1 MIISSG
7 SGFNH
12 PDGKTF
18 YHLFYRDRKT
28 GRAVRG
34 RGRGI
39 SGSGGWGW
47 GGGFVVGIG
56 PQVTCSITGW
66 DNFLSFLFATI
77 LNYNG
82 RGTQG

>member
-1 MIISSG
+1 MIRSSG

-34 RGRGI
+34 RGGDIRVRGV
-39 SGSGGWGW
+39 GDGGE
-47 GGGFVVGIG
+47 GFR
-56 PQVTCSITGW
+56 W
-66 DNFLSFLFATI
+66 DKI
-77 LNYNG
+77 L
-82 RGTQG
+82 RSRVQSPDGTTFYHFWLLRY

>member
-1 MIISSG
+1 MIRSSG

-34 RGRGI
+34 REGDIRVR
-39 SGSGGWGW
+39 
-47 GGGFVVGIG
+47 GGGGGEGLTWDKILRSRVQSPDGTTFYHF
-56 PQVTCSITGW
+56 CS
-66 DNFLSFLFATI
+66 LQ
-77 LNYNG
+77 Y
-82 RGTQG
+82 

>member
-1 MIISSG
+1 MIRSSG

-34 RGRGI
+34 REGDIRVREM
-39 SGSGGWGW
+39 GGGGW
-47 GGGFVVGIG
+47 GGGFEVG
-56 PQVTCSITGW
+56 
-66 DNFLSFLFATI
+66 
-77 LNYNG
+77 
-82 RGTQG
+82 